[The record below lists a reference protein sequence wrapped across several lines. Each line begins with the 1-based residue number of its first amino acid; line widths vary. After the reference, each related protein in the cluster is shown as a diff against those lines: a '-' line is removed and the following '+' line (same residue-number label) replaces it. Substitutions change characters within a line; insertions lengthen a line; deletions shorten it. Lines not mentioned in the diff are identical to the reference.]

1 MEKGTLINGH
11 DMDMQKLKGLS
22 YNELM
27 DLYIAVRAELKSRI
41 WERPLIIKEGPR
53 EILGEGKVKMT

>member
-11 DMDMQKLKGLS
+11 DMDMQTLKGLS

-27 DLYIAVRAELKSRI
+27 DLYKAVRAELEWRI

-53 EILGEGKVKMT
+53 EILGEGKAK

>member
-11 DMDMQKLKGLS
+11 DMDMQTLKGLS

-27 DLYIAVRAELKSRI
+27 DLFKAVRAELEWRI
-41 WERPLIIKEGPR
+41 WMVPIINKEGPR
-53 EILGEGKVKMT
+53 EYLGEGKVK